1 MTFIGIKATAIQTI
15 FEYTRKKATLFL
27 EYTRRKATLFFKY
40 IRKKATFFYH
50 EPHLHPL
57 FTTIL

>member
-1 MTFIGIKATAIQTI
+1 MTFIGIKATAIQAI
-15 FEYTRKKATLFL
+15 FEYTRKKATLF
-27 EYTRRKATLFFKY
+27 FKY
-40 IRKKATFFYH
+40 TRKKATLFYH

>member
-1 MTFIGIKATAIQTI
+1 MTFIGIKATVIQAI

-27 EYTRRKATLFFKY
+27 KHTRKKATLFC
-40 IRKKATFFYH
+40 H
-50 EPHLHPL
+50 EPHLHPP

>member
-1 MTFIGIKATAIQTI
+1 MTFIGIKATAIQAT

-27 EYTRRKATLFFKY
+27 KYT
-40 IRKKATFFYH
+40 RKKATLFYH

-57 FTTIL
+57 FTTI